1 LTNICDN
8 FSNITRQL
16 TKSWHRR
23 GVSEEKKRRVISS
36 EEDDDEVE
44 RLSGRHL
51 LSFINL
57 SKNFG
62 SYTAVDNLTLSLGED
77 QIFCLLGHNGAGK
90 TTILNLLIGIHKP
103 SKGTIKVGKDLDVRY
118 DMAEIRLKLG
128 ICHQHDILFDQLSAE
143 QHLKLL
149 CRLKMIEAGS
159 DSSQTINKRVEE
171 ILDQVSLNKDRHTLS
186 VNLSGGMKRRLSI
199 AMGIVAE
206 SKILIMD
213 EPTTGLDPLVR
224 DQIWSLI
231 RSLKK
236 DRCILMT
243 T

>member
-1 LTNICDN
+1 M
-8 FSNITRQL
+8 
-16 TKSWHRR
+16 
-23 GVSEEKKRRVISS
+23 
-36 EEDDDEVE
+36 
-44 RLSGRHL
+44 
-51 LSFINL
+51 
-57 SKNFG
+57 
-62 SYTAVDNLTLSLGED
+62 DNLTLNLGED
-77 QIFCLLGHNGAGK
+77 QIYCLLGHNGAGK

-149 CRLKMIEAGS
+149 CRLKMIDSGS
-159 DSSQTINKRVEE
+159 DSSQTIKKRVEE